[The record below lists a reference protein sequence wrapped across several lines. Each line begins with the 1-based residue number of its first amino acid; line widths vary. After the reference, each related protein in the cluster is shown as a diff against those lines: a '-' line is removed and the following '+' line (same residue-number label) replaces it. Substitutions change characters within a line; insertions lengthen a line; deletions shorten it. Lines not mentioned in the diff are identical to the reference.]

1 MIPSICK
8 ANEVGKYLEVAIV
21 VKGKKEETPEEE
33 NEADRKKREDRLP
46 TGKRPKGMRCPL
58 KDKCPKTYKIGNDTI
73 GLSQEVRRVHLFYV
87 HNISRDRALIA
98 EPILKFCLTAGSIL
112 CLIVL
117 WVCSG

>member
-87 HNISRDRALIA
+87 HNISRDRASIA

-117 WVCSG
+117 

>member
-58 KDKCPKTYKIGNDTI
+58 KDKCPKTYRIGNDTI

-117 WVCSG
+117 

>member
-117 WVCSG
+117 

>member
-58 KDKCPKTYKIGNDTI
+58 KDKCPKTYRIGNDTI
-73 GLSQEVRRVHLFYV
+73 GLSKEVRRVHLFYV
-87 HNISRDRALIA
+87 HNISRDRALITK
-98 EPILKFCLTAGSIL
+98 PILKFCLTAGSIL

-117 WVCSG
+117 